1 MYGGAAASSTAGI
14 SGFANEP
21 SPFRAAPS
29 QGPLASV
36 DENSMVPEAGIYHGS
51 YHLSARWCDEQSYLA
66 SAGTYFPPDEARSN
80 IVPSA
85 PPSMVSGRSAFESAP
100 PLTRQNSAYGGSSGA
115 NMMRRP
121 SSHSCHTEE
130 LSAQEPIQPIEEDAH
145 CAMSAVSHTDLLAI
159 GSSFSPAHSYP
170 PSTSN
175 TAGFLSPSAS
185 LSMQR
190 SVSETSFTS
199 ARSLGSN
206 SDRRLR
212 ETLTKQL
219 ENGKVTNLR
228 PRLDGTSDSLA
239 TKKRSTHGRGGKL
252 ALKRAPY
259 RRPKG
264 PKVFCTKC
272 DEHPEGFRG
281 DHELRRHL
289 NAKHK
294 GVVKK
299 YVCRDPATAGL
310 VSTVTAVQPLSEC
323 KSCSSGKRYG
333 AYYNAADHLRRIH
346 FKPKATRGKNKTP
359 NDEKRGGKGG
369 GDWPSMSELKLWFEE
384 VVFGCENDQEP
395 VSSAVSAVDDG
406 ANALGVDKI
415 DWTLEQGADRDA
427 RDHDVNYDYEMLFQ
441 DASQAHL
448 ASALVAG
455 DGAASD
461 EVAHVNDTSYDTMPH
476 ASNAIYAI
484 SASVDGD
491 VSFDPTFAPAD
502 FYSEV
507 ENYPWPMNN
516 I

>member
-1 MYGGAAASSTAGI
+1 MYGGAAASFTTST
-14 SGFANEP
+14 SGLANEP
-21 SPFRAAPS
+21 SPFRAALS

-36 DENSMVPEAGIYHGS
+36 DENSMVPEVGIHPSS
-51 YHLSARWCDEQSYLA
+51 YLSARWCDEQSYLA
-66 SAGTYFPPDEARSN
+66 SAGTYLPPDEARSN
-80 IVPSA
+80 VVPSA
-85 PPSMVSGRSAFESAP
+85 PPSMVSGRSAFESAQ

-115 NMMRRP
+115 NMMRPP

-130 LSAQEPIQPIEEDAH
+130 LSAQGPNKPIEEDAH
-145 CAMSAVSHTDLLAI
+145 CAKSSVPNPDLLAI
-159 GSSFSPAHSYP
+159 GSSFAPAHRYP

-175 TAGFLSPSAS
+175 TAVFLSPYAS

-190 SVSETSFTS
+190 SVSNTSSTS

-206 SDRRLR
+206 SERRLR

-219 ENGKVTNLR
+219 ENGKVTKLR
-228 PRLDGTSDSLA
+228 PKLDGTSDCLA
-239 TKKRSTHGRGGKL
+239 TKKTSTHGRGGKFPPQ
-252 ALKRAPY
+252 KAPY

-299 YVCRDPATAGL
+299 YVCRDPATVGL
-310 VSTVTAVQPLSEC
+310 VSTVIAIQPLSEC
-323 KSCSSGKRYG
+323 KSCSNGKRYG

-346 FKPKATRGKNKTP
+346 FKPKATRGKNKKP
-359 NDEKRGGKGG
+359 SDEKRGGKGG

-384 VVFGCENDQEP
+384 VLIGCDDDEEP
-395 VSSAVSAVDDG
+395 VSSSISVVDDG
-406 ANALGVDKI
+406 ANALSVDKI
-415 DWTLEQGADRDA
+415 DWIFKQGVDRDA
-427 RDHDVNYDYEMLFQ
+427 RDNDVDYDYDISFQ
-441 DASQAHL
+441 DAAQAHL

-476 ASNAIYAI
+476 VSHPIYAI

-491 VSFDPTFAPAD
+491 VSFDPTFVPAD

-507 ENYPWPMNN
+507 QNYPWPVNN